1 MIKDYFINEIENA
14 VEKAV
19 NAAELGSMTEYKRG
33 TLVPERPKNVDFGDY
48 AVNVSSLA
56 RFAKN

>member
-19 NAAELGSMTEYKRG
+19 KDNKLGAMTEYK
-33 TLVPERPKNVDFGDY
+33 
-48 AVNVSSLA
+48 A
-56 RFAKN
+56 